1 MIGRML
7 SSTTIRTKIAT
18 NADFDD
24 ADLTLNT
31 VTKDSHNEM
40 SKAEV
45 KAVLVSLDT
54 LGITDLGNM
63 SVSNETLKQLTNE
76 ELDTVLASNYFYQ
89 VIDLTLKV
97 ELGDD
102 VVPSSLVDATA
113 YNLY

>member
-18 NADFDD
+18 NADFDM
-24 ADLTLNT
+24 LILLNT

-76 ELDTVLASNYFYQ
+76 QIELFVH
-89 VIDLTLKV
+89 
-97 ELGDD
+97 
-102 VVPSSLVDATA
+102 LVFI
-113 YNLY
+113 